1 MAHLR
6 VGLFLFSKYQ
16 AQGRVG
22 AMLIV
27 ALTGG
32 IGAGKSLAAQYFSE
46 LGARVVDADQLARI
60 AVERGSAGFD
70 DVITRFGEAI
80 MRDGDIDRKALAEI
94 IFSDAKAK
102 EDLEAIIHPRV
113 RELFL
118 EVVSDL
124 QPDEILIYEIPLL
137 VETGARANFDLV
149 ITVEADLEV
158 RKERLR
164 KRGMF
169 ISEIERRIS
178 QQASREEREDAADF
192 VIINNGDEDLLLRAV
207 ENLWEE
213 LPSRAK

>member
-1 MAHLR
+1 
-6 VGLFLFSKYQ
+6 
-16 AQGRVG
+16 
-22 AMLIV
+22 MLIV

-32 IGAGKSLAAQYFSE
+32 IGAGKSLAAQYFSD
-46 LGARVVDADQLARI
+46 LGARVVDADQLARV
-60 AVERGSAGFD
+60 ALERGSEGFD
-70 DVITRFGEAI
+70 EVVLRFGEKI

-94 IFSDAKAK
+94 IFSDAQAK

-113 RELFL
+113 RELFA

-124 QPDEILIYEIPLL
+124 QPGEVLIYEIPLL
-137 VETGARANFDLV
+137 AESGTAKNFDLV
-149 ITVEADLEV
+149 ITVEADLEL

-169 ISEIERRIS
+169 ISEIERRIAS
-178 QQASREEREDAADF
+178 QATRDARQALADF
-192 VIINNGDEDLLLRAV
+192 VITNDGDEDQLLRAV